1 MEVADNAPVDLKAIK
16 ALADLARDAIKDR
29 PFGTARTMLDM
40 LRSENPRAHLQ
51 PAAGDLSCRVDEK
64 GRSVHASGGLRG
76 APAWG
81 SARRHRHK
89 SAKVQKQID
98 DKSAKD
104 FQKQIDD
111 LERKVKGKQATR
123 SAFDKLRDGVA
134 SLLKKQARADN
145 PGSAPKP

>member
-1 MEVADNAPVDLKAIK
+1 M
-16 ALADLARDAIKDR
+16 
-29 PFGTARTMLDM
+29 RTYNL
-40 LRSENPRAHLQ
+40 PPATY
-51 PAAGDLSCRVDEK
+51 PAALTKKAGASTHLAASVALRRGEALGD
-64 GRSVHASGGLRG
+64 
-76 APAWG
+76 
-81 SARRHRHK
+81 
-89 SAKVQKQID
+89 ID

>member
-1 MEVADNAPVDLKAIK
+1 VALRRGE
-16 ALADLARDAIKDR
+16 AR
-29 PFGTARTMLDM
+29 
-40 LRSENPRAHLQ
+40 
-51 PAAGDLSCRVDEK
+51 GDLV
-64 GRSVHASGGLRG
+64 
-76 APAWG
+76 
-81 SARRHRHK
+81 
-89 SAKVQKQID
+89 
-98 DKSAKD
+98 DKSAQE

>member
-1 MEVADNAPVDLKAIK
+1 VEVADNAPVDLKAIK

-134 SLLKKQARADN
+134 SLLKKQARAVN

>member
-1 MEVADNAPVDLKAIK
+1 VEVADNAPVDLKAIK

>member
-1 MEVADNAPVDLKAIK
+1 VEVADNAPVDLKAIK

-134 SLLKKQARADN
+134 SLLKKQARAEN

>member
-1 MEVADNAPVDLKAIK
+1 
-16 ALADLARDAIKDR
+16 
-29 PFGTARTMLDM
+29 MLDM